1 MKVGAACSS
10 MVVTARA
17 DQSLAEAA
25 SMMAFEEIGSL
36 VVFEDGVFVGIV
48 TERDLVRA
56 LADGADPEG
65 TQLRDYMTSDPA
77 VVDPDDDIEHAIE
90 QMVGVEARHL
100 PVVAG
105 GEVVGMIS
113 ARDLLA
119 ARPRPTS

>member
-1 MKVGAACSS
+1 VKVRAACSS
-10 MVVTARA
+10 VVVTADA
-17 DQSLAEAA
+17 NQTIAEGA
-25 SMMAFEEIGSL
+25 SMMAFEEIGSV

-56 LADGADPEG
+56 LADGADPDG
-65 TQLRDYMTSDPA
+65 TGLRDYMTRDPI
-77 VVDPDDDIEHAIE
+77 VVEPDDDIEHAIE
-90 QMVGVEARHL
+90 QMVAVEARHL

-119 ARPRPTS
+119 QRPPSTS